1 MDRETEIDATVGRG
15 ADCGKAAIIRC
26 LETGNSLFS
35 AVSAGR
41 KNRWNHRGLWHK
53 RKRTQNVRRWQV
65 ARDSLE
71 CHPVGRRVGNGM
83 TQAERA
89 LDGMTGPMR
98 ARLAARIDTI
108 PLFAHAYAWHLN
120 FRFGDASPV
129 DLLHDAASRGLF
141 GVKIHVEDGET
152 RSLLHATPAARARF
166 GAVARDLG
174 LRVHVE
180 TSSTDVADLRAAIAV
195 ALDTG
200 AESVR
205 TYPRHA
211 GRVSEILRRSVAD
224 LRQLPALDPDGR
236 LDFLLEQHED
246 LTSTE
251 LMRLLAQVGNPRL
264 TLLYDFGNMINAY
277 ERPEAA
283 LAVMAPKITDVHIK
297 DVVILEDRG
306 GWAHRACRSGEG
318 DIDFHDLLAQLLLLG
333 EAAPQVRAF
342 ALEEEN
348 EMIAPAY
355 RFPDEAA
362 DPLIPPREAS
372 TTLLPPGEALAD
384 RLARERDEAA
394 AQLAYV
400 RGVLAELKQA
410 AARITAPAADTGA
423 DR

>member
-1 MDRETEIDATVGRG
+1 MTRAEQ
-15 ADCGKAAIIRC
+15 AI
-26 LETGNSLFS
+26 
-35 AVSAGR
+35 
-41 KNRWNHRGLWHK
+41 
-53 RKRTQNVRRWQV
+53 
-65 ARDSLE
+65 
-71 CHPVGRRVGNGM
+71 
-83 TQAERA
+83 
-89 LDGMTGPMR
+89 DGMTGPMR
-98 ARLAARIDTI
+98 TRLAARIDRI

-120 FRFGDASPV
+120 FRLGDASPV
-129 DLLHDAASRGLF
+129 DLLHDAASRGLA
-141 GVKIHVEDGET
+141 GVKIHVEDGEA
-152 RSLLHATPAARARF
+152 RSLLHAAAAERARF
-166 GAVARDLG
+166 GDVARDLG

-180 TSSTDVADLRAAIAV
+180 TSSTEVADLRAAIAV

-205 TYPRHA
+205 AYPRYA
-211 GRVSEILRRSVAD
+211 GRVSEILCRSVAD
-224 LRQLPALDPDGR
+224 LRHLPMLDSEGR

-251 LMRLLAQVGNPRL
+251 LIQILAQVGNPRL

-283 LAVMAPKITDVHIK
+283 LAAMAPKITDVHIK
-297 DVVILEDRG
+297 DVVILKDRG

-318 DIDFHDLLAQLLLLG
+318 DIDFHGLLAQLLLLG

-348 EMIAPAY
+348 EMVAPAY
-355 RFPDEAA
+355 RFPGEEA

-372 TTLLPPGEALAD
+372 TTLLGAGEALAD
-384 RLARERDEAA
+384 RLARERHEAE

-410 AARITAPAADTGA
+410 AARMTAPAAEAGA
-423 DR
+423 DG